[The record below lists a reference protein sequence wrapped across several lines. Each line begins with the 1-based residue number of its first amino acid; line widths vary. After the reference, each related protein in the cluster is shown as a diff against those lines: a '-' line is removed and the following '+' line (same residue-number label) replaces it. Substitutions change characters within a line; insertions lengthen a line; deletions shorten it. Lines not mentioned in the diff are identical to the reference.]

1 MANEQPTVALALQGG
16 GSHGAFTWGVLDRL
30 LQEVSAGRFRV
41 GAVSGSSAGAFNAA
55 LTVSGLASGGPD
67 AARQKLA
74 AFWKSVSER
83 GWRSGN
89 TFFFGEP
96 GPFGGF
102 NLDWSPMSIALEALG
117 LVVSPYTN
125 PFYRDALA
133 PIVAQAFPAAEL
145 EALNATT
152 SPRLFVGAT
161 DVTSNARVVFT
172 QPDISVDA
180 LRASACLP
188 TEFKAVS
195 IGGVPY
201 WDGGYLG
208 NPPLAPLLDHAQ
220 DLVLVLVN
228 PFHRDGMPPH
238 SAPAILD
245 RLNEVT
251 FNASVVL
258 EVNAIEA
265 INSLLAELQAQ
276 GVQYTGRYKTIRL
289 HSIRNDEFVEQL
301 GFTSKSSTSW
311 DLLSRLHDVGFAT
324 AEAWVRVNLDAV
336 GKRSSLNVKTDLTH
350 KVLAA
355 PVATDAAEGR

>member
-1 MANEQPTVALALQGG
+1 MANEQPSIALALQGG

-30 LQEVSAGRFRV
+30 LQEVSAGRVRI

-55 LTVSGLASGGPD
+55 LTVTGLALGGPD
-67 AARQKLA
+67 VARQKLA

-89 TFFFGEP
+89 AFFFGEP

-125 PFYRDALA
+125 PFYRDALV
-133 PIVAQAFPAAEL
+133 PIVAQAFPTNEL
-145 EALNATT
+145 AALNAVTN
-152 SPRLFVGAT
+152 PRLFVGVT
-161 DVTSNARVVFT
+161 DVTNNSRIVFT
-172 QPDISVDA
+172 QPDISADA

-195 IGGVPY
+195 VDGVPY

-208 NPPLAPLLDHAQ
+208 NPPLSPLLEHAQ

-228 PFHRDGMPPH
+228 PFRRDGMPPH

-245 RLNEVT
+245 RLNEIT

-265 INSLLAELQAQ
+265 INSLLRDLQAQ
-276 GVQYTGRYKTIRL
+276 GLPYSGRYKPIRL
-289 HSIRNDEFVEQL
+289 HSISNDAFVEQL
-301 GFTSKSSTSW
+301 GFISKSSTSW
-311 DLLSRLHDVGFAT
+311 ELLSRLHDVGYQT
-324 AEAWVRVNLDAV
+324 AEAWVSASLGAV
-336 GKRSSLNVKTDLTH
+336 GKRSSFGVKTELTH
-350 KVLAA
+350 KILKA
-355 PVATDAAEGR
+355 PIPHR

>member
-1 MANEQPTVALALQGG
+1 MANEQPTIVLALQGG

-55 LTVSGLASGGPD
+55 LTVSGLVLGGPD
-67 AARQKLA
+67 MARQKLA
-74 AFWKSVSER
+74 AFWKTVSER

-89 TFFFGEP
+89 AFFFGEP

-125 PFYRDALA
+125 PFYSDALA

-145 EALNATT
+145 AALNAAA
-152 SPRLFVGAT
+152 SPRLFLGTT
-161 DVTSNARVVFT
+161 DVTNNGRVVFT
-172 QPDISVDA
+172 QPHISVDA

-195 IGGVPY
+195 IGRVPY

-208 NPPLAPLLDHAQ
+208 NPPLSPLLEHAQ

-245 RLNEVT
+245 RLNEIT

-265 INSLLAELQAQ
+265 INSLLRDLQAQ
-276 GVQYTGRYKTIRL
+276 GLSYSGRYKPIRM
-289 HSIRNDEFVEQL
+289 HSIGNDAFLEQL
-301 GFTSKSSTSW
+301 GFMSKSSTSCE
-311 DLLSRLHDVGFAT
+311 LLSQLHDVGYQT
-324 AEAWVRVNLDAV
+324 AETWVSANLDAV
-336 GKRSSLNVKTDLTH
+336 GRYSSFDVKSGLTH
-350 KVLAA
+350 KVLRA
-355 PVATDAAEGR
+355 PIQN